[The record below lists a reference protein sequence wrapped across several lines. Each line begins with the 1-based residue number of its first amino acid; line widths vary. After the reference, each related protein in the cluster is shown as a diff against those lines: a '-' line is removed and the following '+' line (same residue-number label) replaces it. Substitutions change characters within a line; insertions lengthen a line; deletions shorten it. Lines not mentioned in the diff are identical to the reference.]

1 LTRRPAEAEFVLCE
15 TGVVQAELRTNAATS
30 LNVQPRQYRNNA
42 AFAGFIHGLDTT
54 CPGALFFRPQEII
67 EQRNENVEILW
78 WHRVMPV
85 MVFHA
90 QVEGDPKAC
99 VDAVMDVFHHNDV
112 ADEYQ
117 HSGWEPPRVEYQVD
131 RHQWCAVD
139 DKSPSSRD
147 IRIGKN
153 EEEASYSD
161 DIRSMKRDR
170 FIVNGAPLVAVDL
183 IFHTRCST
191 RYVIFVATSL

>member
-1 LTRRPAEAEFVLCE
+1 MY
-15 TGVVQAELRTNAATS
+15 N
-30 LNVQPRQYRNNA
+30 PRQYRNNA

-139 DKSPSSRD
+139 DKEQRD
-147 IRIGKN
+147 IDWMSAKIQVLLLVFPTICRVMKVMF
-153 EEEASYSD
+153 
-161 DIRSMKRDR
+161 IRENSARTMLK
-170 FIVNGAPLVAVDL
+170 PAV
-183 IFHTRCST
+183 
-191 RYVIFVATSL
+191 V